1 MRFGLGVAFE
11 AVFVS
16 ALLFADLTIPSEPL
30 KSFAAHLIRDIFARS
45 DLRSW
50 HVVNRWRFLFRRSL
64 KVSCARSM
72 KTVSPSVEGEGARI
86 GWGKESS
93 AAPSAVVE
101 IEWKSLSPN

>member
-1 MRFGLGVAFE
+1 MAFE
-11 AVFVS
+11 AVFVP

-50 HVVNRWRFLFRRSL
+50 HVVNRWRFVFRRSL
-64 KVSCARSM
+64 KASCARSM
-72 KTVSPSVEGEGARI
+72 KTVSPSVEGRMVKAQELGGARVYR
-86 GWGKESS
+86 S
-93 AAPSAVVE
+93 AVPSAVVE